1 MYDDEQLQ
9 KLLTQLQ
16 RQSPP
21 LPPLVRQKLLSRLL
35 GYIQQ
40 SPALW
45 WDSHQDYPAA
55 LNKTLEWVCN
65 NLEKF
70 DPGDLAPS
78 TALINWVN
86 GHLKWRILD
95 LKRSR
100 TLGSEDDRTNKD
112 INKIRQIGL
121 RTVELDKALADDQG
135 NQTAQDTRAPDP
147 DQGGASLLDRWIE
160 QLQQHQRQNLGRE
173 IRRYLE
179 TDPDGLLQGCSP
191 RNLPDCHCGELTRRI
206 QLADPPET
214 VRDVA
219 KAFNLSEQT
228 LYTHWRTK
236 CLPMLQIIALR
247 HDPEVKAYAQQDP
260 NQKLKGCNLV
270 GLADCH
276 CGILAQHLLL
286 SEQPLTLKA
295 LAKTLKVRESDLT
308 DHWQNRCLPE
318 LKAFRL

>member
-1 MYDDEQLQ
+1 MSNDEQIQ
-9 KLLTQLQ
+9 ELLTQLR

-21 LPPLVRQKLLSRLL
+21 LPPVARQKLLSRLL

-40 SPALW
+40 SPDLW
-45 WDSHQDYPAA
+45 WDSHQDYAAA
-55 LNKTLEWVCN
+55 LNKTLGWVCN
-65 NLEKF
+65 HLEGF
-70 DPGDLAPS
+70 DPGDRSPS

-95 LKRSR
+95 LKSSRS
-100 TLGSEDDRTNKD
+100 LPEDDRTDKD

-121 RTVELDKALADDQG
+121 RPVELDKALADDQG
-135 NQTAQDTRAPDP
+135 NQTAQGTTVPDP
-147 DQGGASLLDRWIE
+147 GQGGASLLDCWIE
-160 QLQQHQRQNLGRE
+160 QLQQQQRRNMGRE

-206 QLADPPET
+206 HLAVPPET
-214 VRDVA
+214 VRDIA
-219 KAFNLSEQT
+219 KALNLPEQT
-228 LYTHWRTK
+228 FYTHWRTK
-236 CLPMLQIIALR
+236 CLPLLQIIALR

-260 NQKLKGCNLV
+260 NHQLRACGLE
-270 GLADCH
+270 GLADCN
-276 CGILAQHLLL
+276 CATLAQHLLL

-308 DHWQNRCLPE
+308 DHWQSRCLPQ
-318 LKAFRL
+318 LKVFRL